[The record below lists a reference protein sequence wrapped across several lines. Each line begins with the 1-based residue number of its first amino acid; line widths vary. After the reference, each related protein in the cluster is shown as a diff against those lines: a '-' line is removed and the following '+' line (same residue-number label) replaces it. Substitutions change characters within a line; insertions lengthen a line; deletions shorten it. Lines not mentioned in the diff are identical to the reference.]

1 MSIKLSETPREH
13 YTELF
18 ETLIEFRGVKGAKR
32 LLQIDETLKAS
43 FPWCL
48 SKRGH
53 KFWEAID
60 NGQPTTVTTTTT
72 TTTTTETVDELAA
85 EAESRGFKI
94 GVWTKFGKIDG
105 GIDHELC
112 DDGSFYYRNIKVRSK
127 KGKWCKPNVK
137 PASGTFYS
145 LPNIIPS
152 KVGKD
157 NETIDVTSEKEVV
170 SAIHEVLEHIF
181 KNMHK

>member
-18 ETLIEFRGVKGAKR
+18 ETLIEFRGVKVAKR
-32 LLQIDETLKAS
+32 LLQMDETLKAS

-53 KFWEAID
+53 EFWQAID

-72 TTTTTETVDELAA
+72 TATTETVDELAA
-85 EAESRGFKI
+85 EAESRGLKV
-94 GVWTKFGKIDG
+94 GVWTKFGKIDD

-112 DDGSFYYRNIKVRSK
+112 DDGSFYYRNIKVRSE
-127 KGKWCKPNVK
+127 KGKWCKPGVMPK
-137 PASGTFYS
+137 KRGFYDR
-145 LPNIIPS
+145 PNIVPKQS
-152 KVGKD
+152 SVKSQEDVD
-157 NETIDVTSEKEVV
+157 NEDEVM
-170 SAIHEVLEHIF
+170 SAIHATLKRMFET
-181 KNMHK
+181 MHK